1 MTIKAVENPRIE
13 IDSVELMTLLP
24 HRHPFLL
31 IDRLTD
37 VVLGESATGIKG
49 VTMNEHFFLGHFPG
63 RPIMPGV
70 LIVEAM
76 AQTAGAL
83 VVKSM
88 GGPPSGKL
96 VYFMSVDN
104 CKFRRPV
111 LPGSLLRIPV
121 VKERNRGAVWKFAG
135 KALVDGHLM
144 AEASF
149 TAMIVDN

>member
-96 VYFMSVDN
+96 VYFMSVDH

>member
-31 IDRLTD
+31 IDRLVD

-70 LIVEAM
+70 
-76 AQTAGAL
+76 
-83 VVKSM
+83 
-88 GGPPSGKL
+88 
-96 VYFMSVDN
+96 
-104 CKFRRPV
+104 
-111 LPGSLLRIPV
+111 
-121 VKERNRGAVWKFAG
+121 
-135 KALVDGHLM
+135 
-144 AEASF
+144 
-149 TAMIVDN
+149 